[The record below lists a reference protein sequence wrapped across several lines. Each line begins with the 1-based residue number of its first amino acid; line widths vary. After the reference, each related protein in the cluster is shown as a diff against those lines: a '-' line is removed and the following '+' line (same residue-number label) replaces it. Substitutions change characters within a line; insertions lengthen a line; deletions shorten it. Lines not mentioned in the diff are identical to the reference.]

1 MIKTKTKTTW
11 RKVKLGEVGYI
22 ITGKTPP
29 TSVKK
34 YFGKKYPFITP
45 SDINSFDVRYNY
57 KTERFLSPD
66 WYNKSKSLIIP
77 KDSICFVCIGST
89 IGKMCLTRE
98 ESFTN
103 QQINTVI
110 AKKEKADPLFL
121 FYLLKNNQNNIVKEY
136 GGGGAAK
143 SIINKSTFENIELFI
158 PEDINE
164 QKRMAD
170 ILSAFDDKI
179 EVNNKIIKTL
189 EEMAQEVFKEWFVRF
204 RFSGW
209 QKVKFVDSELEKIP
223 EEWKVGYLGDG
234 IYSEIIKPKVKK
246 FEGEKIY
253 LATADVE
260 KNEIVNEK
268 TKISYNNRPIRANME
283 PVLNSIWFAK
293 MINTYKVLFF
303 FEGNKEDIEKYI
315 LSTGFMGIKALKDMQ
330 YYLYLFINSI
340 EFHQIK
346 DTLVQ
351 GAVQEAITNT
361 NVKQIQFLVPSETL
375 LNEFNKKVEP
385 LLIMAYKLKKENQKL
400 TALRDLLLPKLMS
413 GETRL

>member
-1 MIKTKTKTTW
+1 MTAETQNNNLPKGW
-11 RKVKLGEVGYI
+11 RKVKLGEVSQNFDSKRIPLSSIQRAKMKGEYPYYGAAGIIDYI
-22 ITGKTPP
+22 NDYIFDGLYLLIAEDGTLTSNGDKPMLQLVKGKFW
-29 TSVKK
+29 VNNHAHVMK
-34 YFGKKYPFITP
+34 GKDDLET
-45 SDINSFDVRYNY
+45 
-57 KTERFLSPD
+57 
-66 WYNKSKSLIIP
+66 
-77 KDSICFVCIGST
+77 
-89 IGKMCLTRE
+89 M
-98 ESFTN
+98 
-103 QQINTVI
+103 
-110 AKKEKADPLFL
+110 FL
-121 FYLLKNNQNNIVKEY
+121 FYALSTISITPYITGAVQPKLTQENLNNIEILY
-136 GGGGAAK
+136 
-143 SIINKSTFENIELFI
+143 
-158 PEDINE
+158 PEDKKIRKE
-164 QKRMAD
+164 IVL